1 MEIYDALAVFNME
14 SMPVWKPMHL
24 QPVYRK
30 HRFVTVEGCRNCNDM
45 FYMEK
50 IEPADTGADI
60 FQRGL
65 CLPSD
70 VKMTEEEQ
78 KRVIKVVLACFD

>member
-1 MEIYDALAVFNME
+1 MEVYDALAAFNME
-14 SMPVWKPMHL
+14 SRPIWKPMHL
-24 QPVYRK
+24 QPIFRK
-30 HRFVTVEGCRNCNDM
+30 HGFVTVEGCRNCNGA

-50 IEPADTGADI
+50 IERVDTGADI

-70 VKMTEEEQ
+70 VKMTDEEQ
-78 KRVIKVVLACFD
+78 ERVVEVVLACFD